1 MNTDTMLTTIDNP
14 FNPFTQFDEWYAYDT
29 EKGYHTCNY
38 LSRVAKV
45 SDDLSDDEEASEI
58 SRAIDEIVHFNINGM
73 YNKVTPENFE
83 TRPKKK

>member
-73 YNKVTPENFE
+73 YIKVTPENFE